1 MRSFFDEFGLYAA
14 WLVAL
19 LATLGSLYFSEVRH
33 FVPCALCWF
42 QRVFMYPLVII
53 LGIASFRQDRG
64 VVKYALPLA
73 VLGALTAAYHLLE
86 QNVPGF
92 APPPMCRVG
101 VACSAKYINWL
112 GFISIPV
119 LALTA
124 FVLIAVLLLSA
135 GRRGTTQ
142 KMEQQG

>member
-1 MRSFFDEFGLYAA
+1 MQDERHTNSSFIYLA

-19 LATLGSLYFSEVRH
+19 VATLGSLYFSEVRH

-42 QRVFMYPLVII
+42 QRVFMYPLVVV
-53 LGIASFRQDRG
+53 LGVASFRQDQG

-73 VLGALTAAYHLLE
+73 VLGGLTAVYHLLE

-92 APPPMCRVG
+92 APPAMCQVG
-101 VACSAKYINWL
+101 VPCGAKYIDWL

-119 LALTA
+119 LSLTA
-124 FVLIAVLLLSA
+124 FVLISVLLIGSRA
-135 GRRGTTQ
+135 TPRRSEG
-142 KMEQQG
+142 